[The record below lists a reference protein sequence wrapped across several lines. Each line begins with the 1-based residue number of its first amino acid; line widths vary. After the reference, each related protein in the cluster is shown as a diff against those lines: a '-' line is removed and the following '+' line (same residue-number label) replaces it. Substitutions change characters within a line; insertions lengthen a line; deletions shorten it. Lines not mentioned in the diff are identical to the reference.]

1 MRRSRSKNEKLL
13 NTSNCFDVI
22 AIMKQ
27 VDLLKLYIKG
37 KEARCNLNDQVAE
50 VGLNDN

>member
-1 MRRSRSKNEKLL
+1 MCCVPLIESC
-13 NTSNCFDVI
+13 TFMGC
-22 AIMKQ
+22 Q